1 MKKFFALLLALTMVL
16 SLVACG
22 GSNDAAESTDDAA
35 TEETAEGVTV
45 EVIAAQY
52 GTQTADWWLFAFAH
66 QAKASPFAP
75 LRFDFVESAHY

>member
-35 TEETAEGVTV
+35 TEETAEKVTLD
-45 EVIAAQY
+45 VIAAQY
-52 GTQTADWWLFAFAH
+52 GTQTADWWVGFEA
-66 QAKASPFAP
+66 
-75 LRFDFVESAHY
+75 DFEAANENIDLVVDVVSWNDI